1 VTGRRGGVTFLLSI
15 LLSVGLVG
23 YLFSRI
29 DLADLTRTLAGIY
42 LPSLAGYAVLALLA
56 AGLRAVRYRVLIGGE
71 RIGFWPILLVTL
83 IRNLFVDLLPAGLG
97 SLSYIYLVVRRLGLP
112 LELGTSTFVL
122 AAVFDAL
129 ALSPLLL
136 LAIVVVGLGR
146 TAVSGVQF
154 AAAAAAFLLVAV
166 LLLVYL
172 VPILRGGLAVGV
184 RLLGAVGVGGRW
196 RVPYL
201 VEKARLSVAAVEGI
215 QRRGVYTTA
224 FVVSFLLRLA
234 KYGSLYFLLHALL
247 ANQGFPLATLSFWKV
262 LLGIAAAELSANLP
276 IQGLAGLGTWETAF
290 ALAFRV
296 MGYEEKIAI
305 VAGFGLHL
313 VTQVFEYGLGG
324 LAILLLGWPPR
335 RRPPGPGR
343 PA

>member
-1 VTGRRGGVTFLLSI
+1 
-15 LLSVGLVG
+15 
-23 YLFSRI
+23 
-29 DLADLTRTLAGIY
+29 
-42 LPSLAGYAVLALLA
+42 
-56 AGLRAVRYRVLIGGE
+56 
-71 RIGFWPILLVTL
+71 
-83 IRNLFVDLLPAGLG
+83 
-97 SLSYIYLVVRRLGLP
+97 
-112 LELGTSTFVL
+112 
-122 AAVFDAL
+122 
-129 ALSPLLL
+129 
-136 LAIVVVGLGR
+136 
-146 TAVSGVQF
+146 
-154 AAAAAAFLLVAV
+154 

-172 VPILRGGLAVGV
+172 IPILRGGLAVGV
-184 RLLGAVGVGGRW
+184 RLLEAVGLGDRW

-201 VEKARLSVAAVEGI
+201 VEKARLSVAAVDEI

-296 MGYEEKIAI
+296 MGYEEKVAI
-305 VAGFGLHL
+305 VAGLGLHL

-324 LAILLLGWPPR
+324 LAILLLAWPPR
-335 RRPPGPGR
+335 RRPPGTGQSAR
-343 PA
+343 AA